1 MTMAE
6 PDFTH
11 NPTNVHPERVS
22 SADFRHASD
31 RKDPN
36 AIPDAQP
43 DAEEGERMMRS
54 LEEALE
60 KERTRLMAANSMLG
74 CIQTALDPEAIEVS
88 PPVYFPEVLELAREM
103 INRSVIQLEYDQ
115 IRRVLYSPKRRP
127 N

>member
-1 MTMAE
+1 MTMDQT
-6 PDFTH
+6 DFTH
-11 NPTNVHPERVS
+11 NTNDVHQERVS
-22 SADFRHASD
+22 TAEFRRPSE
-31 RKDPN
+31 RKDPD
-36 AIPDAQP
+36 AVPDG
-43 DAEEGERMMRS
+43 EEGERMMRV

-103 INRSVIQLEYDQ
+103 INRSIIQLEYEQ
-115 IRRVLYSPKRRP
+115 VHRLLYSSKRRP

>member
-1 MTMAE
+1 MTMDQT
-6 PDFTH
+6 DFTH
-11 NPTNVHPERVS
+11 NTNDVHHERVS
-22 SADFRHASD
+22 TAEFR
-31 RKDPN
+31 R
-36 AIPDAQP
+36 
-43 DAEEGERMMRS
+43 EEGERMMRV

-103 INRSVIQLEYDQ
+103 INRSVIQLEYEQ
-115 IRRVLYSPKRRP
+115 IRRELYSSKRRP

>member
-1 MTMAE
+1 MDKT
-6 PDFTH
+6 DFTH
-11 NPTNVHPERVS
+11 NANDVHHERVS
-22 SADFRHASD
+22 SAEFRRASE
-31 RKDPN
+31 RKDPD
-36 AIPDAQP
+36 ALPDG
-43 DAEEGERMMRS
+43 EEGDRMMRV

-103 INRSVIQLEYDQ
+103 IIRSVIQLGYEQ
-115 IRRVLYSPKRRP
+115 IRRGLYSSMRRP